1 MLPHIPLQEVSEV
14 VARGVNY
21 LVSLT
26 ESYPYLSYA
35 GGAVFAAIVTQWLA
49 ERRRNPRGLPYPPGP
64 RGLPFIGAF
73 YEIPETKPWAAYKE
87 WSKKYGNLIFYKAMG
102 QNYLIVQGVKEVNDL
117 FEQRSA
123 IYSDRPPQPMAADL
137 LGWKFNLGWQPY
149 GPWWRRH
156 RKAFHEH
163 FNPNVIQKYDP
174 VQNRE
179 LYRLL
184 GKLLREPARFTDH
197 IHNLFATIIMK
208 VTYGITISD
217 DDKDP
222 WMTTIFES
230 LQSIAKAGIPGLY
243 LVDHI
248 PILKYI
254 PSWFPGAEFKREA
267 ERGKKVTDRLVMKP
281 YEAVKESLRKGD
293 AEPSV
298 VAALISDLPA
308 ENDPT
313 RAEEETIAANIGAV
327 AYIAGADTTV
337 SAILA
342 CLLGLAMNLDAQRK
356 AQAEIDEYVG
366 PSRLPNASD
375 RPSLPYVD
383 AIILETMRWHQV
395 APFGTPQLN
404 VKGCFSEVNTE
415 TGLAIIF
422 TAIAHMTS
430 EDDEYDGYFI
440 PKGTTVIGNAW
451 SILHDEA
458 LFENPSD
465 FNPDRYY
472 NNPRTLKPDVT
483 FGYGRRACPGRFFS
497 DRNMFA
503 MISAILAVFDILPPL
518 DERGKPMKLEL
529 NPTDGLQS

>member
-1 MLPHIPLQEVSEV
+1 MLPQISLQEVSEV
-14 VARGVNY
+14 VGHGMNC
-21 LVSLT
+21 LLSLT
-26 ESYPYLSYA
+26 ESYPYLYYA
-35 GGAVFAAIVTQWLA
+35 GGVVFAAIVSQWLA

-64 RGLPFIGAF
+64 RGMPFIGAF
-73 YEIPETKPWAAYKE
+73 YKIPETKPWAAYKE
-87 WSKKYGNLIFYKAMG
+87 WSKKYGDLIFYKAMG

-123 IYSDRPPQPMAADL
+123 IYSDRPPQPMATDL
-137 LGWKFNLGWQPY
+137 LGWKFNLGWHPY

-163 FNPNVIQKYDP
+163 FNPNVIEKYDP
-174 VQNRE
+174 VQNQEIHRV
-179 LYRLL
+179 L
-184 GKLLREPARFTDH
+184 GKLLREPARFNDH
-197 IHNLFATIIMK
+197 IHNLLATIIMK
-208 VTYGITISD
+208 VMYGITISD
-217 DDKDP
+217 DHNDP

-230 LQSIAKAGIPGLY
+230 LQTIGKAGIPGLY

-248 PILKYI
+248 PILKHI
-254 PSWFPGAEFKREA
+254 PSWFPGAGFKREA

-298 VAALISDLPA
+298 VAALVSDLPA

-327 AYIAGADTTV
+327 VYIAGADSTA
-337 SAILA
+337 SAMLA

-366 PSRLPNASD
+366 PTRLPGVSD

-383 AIILETMRWHQV
+383 AIILETLRWHQV
-395 APFGTPQLN
+395 APF
-404 VKGCFSEVNTE
+404 
-415 TGLAIIF
+415 
-422 TAIAHMTS
+422 AIAHMTS

-518 DERGKPMKLEL
+518 DEDGKPMKLDL
-529 NPTDGLQS
+529 NPTDGIQSYPGPFSVRIIPRNENAAQLVRDLDA